1 MAHKIQQ
8 AGKLPSPKYYLKGCD
23 AICMPTDTATR
34 PKAMVLKNTFWLQR
48 LLSSSRGPRLS
59 EDAFEGVIDSFE
71 KGLHHALEQRTELWP
86 SVIEAST
93 AAPDIESI
101 LPPEEA
107 CELSVRPIA
116 VNLCLSKLPLGAG
129 LCTGGIYVMHVR

>member
-1 MAHKIQQ
+1 ML
-8 AGKLPSPKYYLKGCD
+8 KL
-23 AICMPTDTATR
+23 
-34 PKAMVLKNTFWLQR
+34 TFCLQR

-86 SVIEAST
+86 SVTEAST

-101 LPPEEA
+101 FPPEEA
-107 CELSVRPIA
+107 CELPVRPIA
-116 VNLCLSKLPLGAG
+116 VNLCHSNLPLW
-129 LCTGGIYVMHVR
+129 CTD

>member
-1 MAHKIQQ
+1 
-8 AGKLPSPKYYLKGCD
+8 
-23 AICMPTDTATR
+23 MPTNDVTQ
-34 PKAMVLKNTFWLQR
+34 PIAMVLKLNFCLQR

-101 LPPEEA
+101 FPPEEA
-107 CELSVRPIA
+107 CDLPVRPNA
-116 VNLCLSKLPLGAG
+116 VDLCHSNLPLC
-129 LCTGGIYVMHVR
+129 CTD